1 MKTAI
6 ELRNRFFQ
14 EVGKH
19 RIKRILVCSFA
30 IAMVWLLA
38 DYVSGNLGVNLWHDI
53 ACLLLGIVL
62 ERILPWGKQSDG
74 LR

>member
-1 MKTAI
+1 MNLAI

-19 RIKRILVCSFA
+19 RMKRILVCSFG

-38 DYVSGNLGVNLWHDI
+38 DFISGNLSVNLWHDL

-62 ERILPWGKQSDG
+62 ERILPWGKQSD
-74 LR
+74 RVR